1 MARENY
7 TKLYALEFS
16 LVQIPDYDNYF
27 VKVSGKRCFG
37 IKKQT
42 KDKIYTIEFLF
53 WYQRLFVRVLNTED
67 NFKDNFQR
75 NLYVES
81 SFHKFKAI
89 PKIFEKMKDK
99 YQFWSIP

>member
-1 MARENY
+1 MHLFLIKVLNDVNKMARESY

-37 IKKQT
+37 IKIQT

-53 WYQRLFVRVLNTED
+53 
-67 NFKDNFQR
+67 
-75 NLYVES
+75 
-81 SFHKFKAI
+81 
-89 PKIFEKMKDK
+89 
-99 YQFWSIP
+99 

>member
-1 MARENY
+1 MNKMARENY

-37 IKKQT
+37 IKIQT

-53 WYQRLFVRVLNTED
+53 
-67 NFKDNFQR
+67 
-75 NLYVES
+75 
-81 SFHKFKAI
+81 
-89 PKIFEKMKDK
+89 
-99 YQFWSIP
+99 